1 VSSKSTH
8 TINRRRFLRHAALL
22 ATGGLLAACA
32 LPSAQSLAGEPIEPN
47 PRPVQLPLP
56 QASKAGNDVPDEAL
70 EQFLALSVLLT
81 GVDDLNPAIG
91 RIYFD
96 SLQQNSTL
104 ETPVSELLAQIADS
118 AAAMPAS
125 LEALASTGLFDNE
138 ATRTLADTITEYW
151 YTGVYDTPE
160 GEQAVAT
167 FVEAL
172 AWTTLTFTKPMTVCG
187 AYRFWTEPPESAID

>member
-1 VSSKSTH
+1 M
-8 TINRRRFLRHAALL
+8 NRRRFLRHAALM

-32 LPSAQSLAGEPIEPN
+32 IPSTQSLAGEPIEPN
-47 PRPVQLPLP
+47 PRPVQVPLP
-56 QASKAGNDVPDEAL
+56 QAGDNGNVVPDAEL
-70 EQFLALSVLLT
+70 EQFLALYALLT

-91 RIYFD
+91 QLYYN

-104 ETPVSELLAQIADS
+104 EIPVNELLAQVAGS

-138 ATRTLADTITEYW
+138 VTRALADKITEYW
-151 YTGVYDTPE
+151 YTGVYDTAD

-172 AWTTLTFTKPMTVCG
+172 AWQTLTFTKPMTVCG
-187 AYRFWTEPPESAID
+187 SFSFWTEAPESAID